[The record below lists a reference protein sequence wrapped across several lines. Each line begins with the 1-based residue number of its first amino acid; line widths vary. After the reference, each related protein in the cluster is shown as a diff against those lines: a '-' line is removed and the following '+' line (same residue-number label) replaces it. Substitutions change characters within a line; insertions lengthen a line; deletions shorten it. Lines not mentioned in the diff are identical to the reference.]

1 MKSETFNGS
10 RFWNYFKYDLIQM
23 WRNHMKAALGI
34 SLAGLVLYV
43 AVISWNLIFHQT
55 WQAPGFDG
63 RMIVAFLAFCALELY
78 QTRTYGYLTEKKAGS
93 AWLMVPASG
102 VEKWVSMLIITLIII
117 PVLFIVVYLGVDWLL
132 CLVDHTSGASLIS
145 SFADGVSKFG
155 TLGPEDIP
163 FSIGTL
169 IWMGIAGFCF
179 NYLYWLLCGICFKRY
194 KILWGIAIAFV
205 SSLLISIIGGSALA
219 MHTDSVELITNEAE
233 NIGTTL
239 NWLSGIFTA
248 AAMCLAGGILYR
260 IKTIKH

>member
-132 CLVDHTSGASLIS
+132 CLVDHTSGVSLIS
-145 SFADGVSKFG
+145 RFADGVSKFG

-163 FSIGTL
+163 VSIGTL

-179 NYLYWLLCGICFKRY
+179 NFLYWLLCGICFKRY
-194 KILWGIAIAFV
+194 KIIWGIAISFAG
-205 SSLLISIIGGSALA
+205 SLLVSIIGGSALA
-219 MHTDSVELITNEAE
+219 LNESSLELMAQEPVN
-233 NIGTTL
+233 TTTGFL
-239 NWLSGIFTA
+239 WLSGILTA
-248 AAMCLAGGILYR
+248 AAVGLAGGILYR